1 MEASEEPGG
10 ECYCAD
16 FHRAIEVIGKR
27 WSGPI
32 LQSMLSG
39 LTRFGDIR
47 NNVPGLSDRLLSE
60 RLKSFEELGV
70 VERCTA
76 TRDIHYHLTD
86 VGRELKPVFGAIE
99 TWASKL
105 SSVAPLTD
113 G

>member
-1 MEASEEPGG
+1 MSANEEPNG
-10 ECYCAD
+10 ECYCPE

-32 LQSMLSG
+32 LQSMLGG
-39 LTRFGDIR
+39 LTRFSDIR
-47 NNVPGLSDRLLSE
+47 DNVPGLSDRLLSE

-86 VGRELKPVFGAIE
+86 LGKQVEPVFDAVEVWAIQL
-99 TWASKL
+99 SK
-105 SSVAPLTD
+105 VAPLPD
-113 G
+113 